1 MEKSALAWLLL
12 LVVFLTSACGSNPAK
27 ERKTFLARAN
37 STCTH
42 FQTLQNNVQFPS
54 INPLSTRPSHADR
67 ARWGLA
73 LKQIA
78 NLGRDEVRMLQNLK
92 PPKDLQTR
100 FRTMIDT
107 KTSAFDELA
116 KAADAAKLN
125 HRTEIKPL
133 TTAAQKKL
141 AQAAKLAKGLGLPKC
156 E

>member
-12 LVVFLTSACGSNPAK
+12 LIVFVTSACGSNPAQ

-37 STCTH
+37 STCNH

-54 INPLSTRPSHADR
+54 INPLSTSPSHADR

-73 LKQIA
+73 LKQIVD
-78 NLGRDEVRMLQNLK
+78 LGRDEVRALQKLK
-92 PPKDLQTR
+92 PPKDLQAR

-107 KTSAFDELA
+107 KTLAFDDLA

-125 HRTEIKPL
+125 HRTEIKPP
-133 TTAAQKKL
+133 TTAAQTKL
-141 AQAAKLAKGLGLPKC
+141 AQAAKVAKALGLPRC

>member
-12 LVVFLTSACGSNPAK
+12 SVVFLTSACGGNPAK

-54 INPLSTRPSHADR
+54 INPLATSPSHAAR
-67 ARWGLA
+67 ARWGVA
-73 LKQIA
+73 LNQIV
-78 NLGRDEVRMLQNLK
+78 NLGRDEIRTLQTLK
-92 PPKDLQTR
+92 PPKDLQSG
-100 FRTMIDT
+100 FRAMIDA
-107 KTSAFDELA
+107 KTSAFDELG

-125 HRTEIKPL
+125 HRTEIKPP
-133 TTAAQKKL
+133 TMAAQKKL